1 MNEPKKPK
9 KRKKRKI
16 TIHTIES
23 LMERVSIE
31 GTCFE
36 WNGYVY
42 EDNNPQVMHDSKMMA
57 VRKLVMLL
65 NERKVPEKA
74 YYKTTCGNDLC
85 VRLEH
90 IKVMD
95 QKRHM
100 ISMAKKVNHNA
111 PTRIIKLQK
120 IAESRRKLS
129 DEQVQDII
137 VSEKTSR
144 ELGDMYGVSASTIT
158 KIKANKA
165 RRVMNASVNPFVG
178 LMR

>member
-1 MNEPKKPK
+1 MTEPQ

-16 TIHTIES
+16 TIHTKDS
-23 LMERVSIE
+23 LMERISIE
-31 GTCFE
+31 GSCFE

-42 EDNNPQVMHDSKMMA
+42 DDNNPQVSHDGKMIG

-65 NERKVPEKA
+65 HERKVPEKA

-90 IKVMD
+90 IKVVD

-100 ISMAKKVNHNA
+100 IEMAKKVNHNA
-111 PTRIIKLQK
+111 PTRIRKLQK
-120 IAESRRKLS
+120 VAESRRKLT

-137 VSEKTSR
+137 LSDLPSR
-144 ELGDMYGVSASTIT
+144 ALAADESCERTLPT
-158 KIKANKA
+158 
-165 RRVMNASVNPFVG
+165 
-178 LMR
+178 

>member
-1 MNEPKKPK
+1 MSAPD
-9 KRKKRKI
+9 KRKKRK
-16 TIHTIES
+16 TIQTIES
-23 LMERVSIE
+23 LMERTSIE
-31 GTCFE
+31 GDCIE
-36 WNGYVY
+36 WQGYVY
-42 EDNNPQVMHDSKMMA
+42 AGNNPQVSHCGKMIA

-65 NERKVPEKA
+65 HERKVPEKA

-90 IKVMD
+90 IKVVD

-111 PTRIIKLQK
+111 PTRIRKLQK
-120 IAESRRKLS
+120 VAESRRKLT

-137 VSEKTSR
+137 LSDQPSR
-144 ELGDMYGVSASTIT
+144 ALAAAYGVSKGTIL
-158 KIKANKA
+158 KVKAHRA
-165 RRVMNASVNPFVG
+165 RRVVSASVNPFVG

>member
-1 MNEPKKPK
+1 MNEPK

-42 EDNNPQVMHDSKMMA
+42 EDNNPQVMHDGKMMA

-90 IKVMD
+90 IKVVD
-95 QKRHM
+95 SKKHM
-100 ISMAKKVNHNA
+100 ISMAKKVRHNA
-111 PTRIIKLQK
+111 LTRIAKLQK
-120 IAESRRKLS
+120 VAESRRKLS
-129 DEQVQDII
+129 DQQVQEII
-137 VSEKTSR
+137 LSEKPSR
-144 ELGDMYGVSASTIT
+144 ALASEYGVSKGTIL
-158 KIKANKA
+158 KIKANRA
-165 RRVMNASVNPFVG
+165 RRVVSASVNMFVG

>member
-1 MNEPKKPK
+1 MTEPK
-9 KRKKRKI
+9 KRKKRQI
-16 TIHTIES
+16 TIQTINS

-31 GTCFE
+31 GSCFE

-42 EDNNPQVMHDSKMMA
+42 AENNPQVSHNGKMIA

-85 VRLEH
+85 VRIEH
-90 IKVMD
+90 IKVVD
-95 QKRHM
+95 SKKHM
-100 ISMAKKVNHNA
+100 IAMAKNVRHNA
-111 PTRIIKLQK
+111 PTRIAKLQK
-120 IAESRRKLS
+120 VAESRRKLT

-137 VSEKTSR
+137 LSDEPSR
-144 ELGDMYGVSASTIT
+144 VLAAEYGVSKATIL
-158 KIKANKA
+158 KVKAHRA
-165 RRVMNASVNPFVG
+165 RRVVSASVNPFVG